1 MQVNELNGWIY
12 RTLAEIDDYM
22 TFDQL
27 DQILAKETNDWSDAL
42 RRSYLRGELGR
53 MIRNG
58 SVNRDKNAARY
69 KISDEVGLFQTGDK
83 KP

>member
-1 MQVNELNGWIY
+1 MQVNELNSWIY
-12 RTLAEIDDYM
+12 RTLAETGDYM

-27 DQILAKETNDWSDAL
+27 DRMLAKEAKDWSDAL

-58 SVNRDKNAARY
+58 SAIRDKNAARY
-69 KISDEVGLFQTGDK
+69 KISDEVGLFQTGE
-83 KP
+83 

>member
-1 MQVNELNGWIY
+1 MQTTELNGWIY
-12 RTLAEIDDYM
+12 RTLAEIGDYL

-27 DQILAKETNDWSDAL
+27 DQILSGETKDWSDAL

-58 SVNRDKNAARY
+58 SVIRDKNAAKY
-69 KISDEVGLFQTGDK
+69 KISDEVGLFQTEG
-83 KP
+83 

>member
-1 MQVNELNGWIY
+1 MQVNELNSWIY
-12 RTLAEIDDYM
+12 RTLAEIGDYL

-27 DQILAKETNDWSDAL
+27 DGMLAKEAKDWSDAL

-58 SVNRDKNAARY
+58 SAVRDKNAARY
-69 KISDEVGLFQTGDK
+69 KISDEIGLFQTGD
-83 KP
+83 